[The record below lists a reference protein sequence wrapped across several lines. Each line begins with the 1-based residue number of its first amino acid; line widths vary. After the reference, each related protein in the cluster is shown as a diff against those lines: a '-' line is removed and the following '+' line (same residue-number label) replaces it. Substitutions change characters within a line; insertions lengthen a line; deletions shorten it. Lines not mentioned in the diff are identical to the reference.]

1 MSFEGQARPIQAYRV
16 QRLSEPVRAPDIAEL
31 ETLVVC
37 AAEGTL
43 VATAARLGIS
53 RPAVAKRVRNL
64 EAITGTPV
72 LQRSGRGVRLTDAG
86 ATLLAGARRTLEER
100 DLLMSLVAEIRGEGP
115 SAIAG
120 LRELL
125 GHSPQASRAAQ
136 QPEARLVETERVLE
150 LVLRS
155 SATGVVISNP
165 DTAVVYEVNDAFCRF
180 TGRTRT
186 ELLSEVATEGGSWYD
201 LSDRDRMI
209 DQIRS
214 SGAAERIVVRA
225 RHRDGTVR
233 VGEATAHFI
242 ALAGTRQMLTTV
254 DDVTAQR
261 VLKAE
266 RNGSLIAYRALTQL
280 AALMFAGRSLLES
293 VGNILP
299 ELRLTTHF
307 QTALL
312 WDLASGQP
320 VLVDGDPP
328 PSGLDQELPRAQHLP
343 GDMVTRFESVNL
355 TSGTLVGWAVPLAS
369 IDHSVVLL
377 AAGSPPASTQAL
389 MADVLADLATL
400 ASSVH

>member
-1 MSFEGQARPIQAYRV
+1 VSA
-16 QRLSEPVRAPDIAEL
+16 PVRAPDITEL

-64 EAITGTPV
+64 EAIAGTPL
-72 LQRSGRGVRLTDAG
+72 LQRRGRGVRLTDAG
-86 ATLLAGARRTLEER
+86 ATLLAGARRMLEER
-100 DLLMSLVAEIRGEGP
+100 DVIMSLLSEIRGEGP

-125 GHSPQASRAAQ
+125 GHSSQASRAAQ

-186 ELLSEVATEGGSWYD
+186 ELLSEPATDGGSWYD

-209 DQIRS
+209 DQIRR
-214 SGAAERIVVRA
+214 SGAAERFVVRA

-233 VGEATAHFI
+233 IGEATARFI

-254 DDVTAQR
+254 DDVTTEH

-266 RNGSLIAYRALTQL
+266 RNASLTAYRALTQL
-280 AALMFAGRSLLES
+280 AALMLAERSLLES
-293 VGNILP
+293 IANILP
-299 ELRLTTHF
+299 ELRLSGDF
-307 QTALL
+307 QTAVL
-312 WDLASGQP
+312 WDVARGRP
-320 VLVDGDPP
+320 RLVDGDPP
-328 PSGLDQELPRAQHLP
+328 PSGLDQVLPRAQHLP
-343 GDMVTRFESVNL
+343 GDLVTRFESANPA
-355 TSGTLVGWAVPLAS
+355 TGTLVGWAVPLTS

-389 MADVLADLATL
+389 IADVLADLATL